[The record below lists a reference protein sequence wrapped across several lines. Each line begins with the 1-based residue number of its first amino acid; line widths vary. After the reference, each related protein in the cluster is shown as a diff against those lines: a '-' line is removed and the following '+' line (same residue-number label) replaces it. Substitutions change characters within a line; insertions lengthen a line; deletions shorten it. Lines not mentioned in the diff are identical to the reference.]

1 MCDSGRKTSPENEAG
16 QTRTLVTKELL
27 GALKEHLKGKM
38 PQTQLTRRLCA
49 TPSVRPHLVND
60 ITFLTL
66 PKPESCMNS

>member
-38 PQTQLTRRLCA
+38 PQIQLTRRLCA

-60 ITFLTL
+60 ITLLAL
-66 PKPESCMNS
+66 PRPESCMNS